1 MNHPTLS
8 LAATIFAAVNSLLVS
23 HPSTLH
29 RIYIQAMKFFS
40 DSDWLRDDIEWKET
54 FVGDGTSGGNM
65 VEPDIIQRPC
75 IPRTHRLP
83 FSRQPKP
90 RKVKS
95 SFILQAW
102 PLWSISLQL
111 LNATISTWRSA
122 PTSQDV
128 LTSFLSRWIPEN
140 GEMNWE
146 LSSGIPDNIS
156 ACFSL
161 YINFNR

>member
-65 VEPDIIQRPC
+65 AESVIIQRPC

-90 RKVKS
+90 RKVTS
-95 SFILQAW
+95 SFILEAW
-102 PLWSISLQL
+102 PLCL
-111 LNATISTWRSA
+111 A
-122 PTSQDV
+122 PPASHRNNSM
-128 LTSFLSRWIPEN
+128 LTPFLSRWIPEN